1 MSPPLLVASV
11 GYASTGIYF
20 DWACSRYAWARTSCA
35 WTGLQLFVESRFIF
49 TRIGKKKGEEKKS
62 PLHKKKIDGTNLA
75 VDKHSSMHGVRSSAS
90 VRNLQDKHAILA
102 GGVDPASG
110 L

>member
-1 MSPPLLVASV
+1 MCMDGA
-11 GYASTGIYF
+11 AAFCRIAF
-20 DWACSRYAWARTSCA
+20 HFHEDW
-35 WTGLQLFVESRFIF
+35 G
-49 TRIGKKKGEEKKS
+49 KKGEEKKS